1 MHTYVTAYRLINFQ
15 SWDAST
21 DAIHLEPDTVNIIEG
36 ANETGKSVLY
46 KVLYNFA
53 FPGYWEPKEL
63 IRRGCTSGVLLMEL
77 SNGKCIIFQL
87 EHSHHTYILVDN
99 ANETI
104 WKDCALP
111 QEIIDELGIILDY
124 DLKII
129 LNVID
134 KDISLPF
141 IKTSPKF
148 NASLIKSRV
157 EPPDITEF
165 FQNTDEL
172 QKQLS
177 NACTKFATKTRELK
191 AAADTIQFT
200 DVDELYV
207 LKENVDALFPVAKHY
222 SDFEAVL
229 EELAQ
234 LRTAAPTPVADP
246 SVVTPHL
253 QALTSIEHLGAAVDE
268 YVQVV
273 ETKPMPIK
281 DPSRQQNTIQVLR
294 ELQSLKDAI
303 SGLSSTLENKPCA
316 VTCPNLAGEFEVW
329 SRLSAASLTINEL
342 QKVCSE
348 YSPIRLEAATT
359 LSDLEKM
366 RSEIGVCPTCGR
378 LLDGGHT

>member
-15 SWDAST
+15 SWDTST

-63 IRRGCTSGVLLMEL
+63 IRRGCTSGVLLLEL

-87 EHSHHTYILVDN
+87 EHSHHTYILVDST
-99 ANETI
+99 NETV

-177 NACTKFATKTRELK
+177 DACFKFSTKTRELK
-191 AAADTIQFT
+191 AAADTIRFT
-200 DVDELYV
+200 DTDELYA
-207 LKENVDALFPVAKHY
+207 LKENVDALYPVAKCY
-222 SDFEAVL
+222 SDFEAGLV
-229 EELAQ
+229 ELMQ
-234 LRTAAPTPVADP
+234 TVADAPLPTIDP
-246 SVVTPHL
+246 SIVTPHMQVL
-253 QALTSIEHLGAAVDE
+253 IAVERLSTATCE
-268 YVQVV
+268 YTQVV
-273 ETKPMPIK
+273 KTKPVYTK
-281 DPSRQQNTIQVLR
+281 DPSEQQTSIQALNK
-294 ELQSLKDAI
+294 LQSLEASI
-303 SGLSSTLENKPCA
+303 FELSATLENKPQK
-316 VTCPNLAGEFEVW
+316 VECPDLAEEFEVW
-329 SRLSAASLTINEL
+329 SRLSIARGAVNEVL
-342 QKVCSE
+342 EAISA
-348 YSPIRLEAATT
+348 YSPVKEEATAIQAE
-359 LSDLEKM
+359 LEKM
-366 RSEIGVCPTCGR
+366 RNEIGICPTCGR
-378 LLDGGHT
+378 LLDGGHI